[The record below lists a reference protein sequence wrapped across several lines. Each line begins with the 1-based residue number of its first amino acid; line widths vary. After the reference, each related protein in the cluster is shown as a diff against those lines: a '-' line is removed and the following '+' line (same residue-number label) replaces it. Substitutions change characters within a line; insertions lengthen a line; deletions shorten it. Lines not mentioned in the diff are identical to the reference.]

1 MEFDEM
7 KKIWDQ
13 QNNELL
19 YAINE
24 EAMHKQIQLKRKRA
38 ARLNNFNDFGLI
50 TICLITIAVLF
61 FTGDF
66 ELYDKIATVVMIG
79 ISIFILVN
87 RVRRK
92 KKEEQYDR
100 SILGDLDYAISSV
113 NFEIKRN
120 KTFVWWFLAP
130 ALIPAG
136 YIFLKPD
143 TPWFVWIIMPAAFI
157 LAYVVTRWELKT
169 YHLPRKERLEALR
182 AKLVEDI
189 N

>member
-24 EAMHKQIQLKRKRA
+24 DAMHKQIQQKRKRA
-38 ARLNNFNDFGLI
+38 ARVNNFNDFGLI
-50 TICLITIAVLF
+50 TICMITIAVLF

-66 ELYDKIATVVMIG
+66 ELYDKIATAVMTC
-79 ISIFILVN
+79 ISMFILVN

-92 KKEEQYDR
+92 KKESQYAR
-100 SILGDLDYAISSV
+100 SILGDLDHAISSV

-120 KTFVWWFLAP
+120 KTFIWWFLAP

-157 LAYVVTRWELKT
+157 LAYVVTRLELKK
-169 YHLPRKERLEALR
+169 YHLPRKKRLEALR
-182 AKLVEDI
+182 AKLVEEAP
-189 N
+189 